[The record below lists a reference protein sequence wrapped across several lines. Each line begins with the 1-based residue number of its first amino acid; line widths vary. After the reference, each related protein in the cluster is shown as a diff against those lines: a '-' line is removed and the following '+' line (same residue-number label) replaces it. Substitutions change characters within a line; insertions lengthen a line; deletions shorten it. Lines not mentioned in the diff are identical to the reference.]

1 VEGRGELPFWYNKKL
16 NLSTWDS
23 PTLILTS
30 LLSNNIESE
39 DSMFVSCWE
48 GIENT
53 PFTKVKLIERDPKK
67 KKRTVKYL
75 YLHRIT
81 KQIFNENPLQPV
93 KEEIT
98 QVK

>member
-1 VEGRGELPFWYNKKL
+1 
-16 NLSTWDS
+16 
-23 PTLILTS
+23 
-30 LLSNNIESE
+30 
-39 DSMFVSCWE
+39 MFVSCWE

-98 QVK
+98 QVKQLNEEKEKEEDIGNIEIAEEGQE